1 MLIASLLR
9 KYGVYI
15 SSKDQCFLNDSKILN
30 WMVDYVELNEDE
42 VVLEI
47 GAGLGTLTRLLCER
61 AGKVYAIEK
70 DPRLF

>member
-1 MLIASLLR
+1 MLIPSLLR
-9 KYGVYI
+9 KYGLYV
-15 SSKDQCFLNDSKILN
+15 SSKDQCFLNDLRILR
-30 WMVDYVELNEDE
+30 WMVDSARLDGCE

-61 AGKVYAIEK
+61 ARKVYAIEK